1 MKKYLFNFD
10 LFYFKLLFVLFFLII
25 HECIVAQNNDHFYST
40 DIIYG
45 NIFLENNFNNQLN
58 TLQNHQF
65 LKPLQTIGISSFAQY
80 QFSRVKKSDGYISY
94 SQIIPQ
100 EINLSNG
107 MHGKIN
113 GFIFGFSVFGK
124 NLLPKAKV
132 FNVFVSLGFN
142 TGRIRISGDNFT
154 SQKNPFF
161 CPTISIQPRLKIKK
175 TMFSIRAEYSFDVSS
190 NLWRSLT
197 VTKHKGDVS
206 LPNYLQSGLNLYVAF
221 GKAQ

>member
-1 MKKYLFNFD
+1 MKGVSI
-10 LFYFKLLFVLFFLII
+10 FYCLILSI
-25 HECIVAQNNDHFYST
+25 CVFAQSNNGFYST

-45 NIFLENNFNNQLN
+45 NIFLKNNFNNQLN
-58 TLQNHQF
+58 TFQNHQF
-65 LKPLQTIGISSFAQY
+65 LKPLQTIGISSFSQY
-80 QFSRVKKSDGYISY
+80 KFNSVKNSDGYISY

-124 NLLPKAKV
+124 NVLPKAKV
-132 FNVFVSLGFN
+132 FKVFVSLGFN

-175 TMFSIRAEYSFDVSS
+175 IVFSIRAEYSFDVSS

-197 VTKHKGDVS
+197 ITKSKGAIS
-206 LPNYLQSGLNLYVAF
+206 LPNYSQTGLNLYF
-221 GKAQ
+221 LIGKTPK